1 MKHHKYK
8 NVNKLNNFKTRD
20 YVGEKKSGHTLFIQI
35 NKGWNQRNSKKT
47 SIGKIVTK
55 RMQVSRY

>member
-20 YVGEKKSGHTLFIQI
+20 YVGEKNLAIHYLYKLIKVEIKETA
-35 NKGWNQRNSKKT
+35 
-47 SIGKIVTK
+47 K
-55 RMQVSRY
+55 RHQ

>member
-35 NKGWNQRNSKKT
+35 NKG
-47 SIGKIVTK
+47 
-55 RMQVSRY
+55 